1 MSALLH
7 QHCFL
12 SLLHAISP
20 GVSVALMSILIASDS
35 ILITMGS
42 TDPSPKKISII
53 DKHIEGS
60 NFLKSISIATI
71 LGSLSSLLLKQISDD
86 WATTI
91 LGISFILFITQ
102 FVALRNLSQSLH
114 LPFRK
119 LSLESSK

>member
-1 MSALLH
+1 ML
-7 QHCFL
+7 FP
-12 SLLHAISP
+12 P

-35 ILITMGS
+35 ILITIGS

-91 LGISFILFITQ
+91 LGISFILFIIQ

-114 LPFRK
+114 LAFRK
-119 LSLESSK
+119 LSLGSSK